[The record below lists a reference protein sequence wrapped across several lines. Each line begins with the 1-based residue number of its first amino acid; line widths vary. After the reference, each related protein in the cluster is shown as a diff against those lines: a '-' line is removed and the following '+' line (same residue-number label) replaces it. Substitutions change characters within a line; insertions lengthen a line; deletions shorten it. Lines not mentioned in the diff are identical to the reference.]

1 MKKDVKEHILNHKI
15 KTPQVRLT
23 GEGFNG
29 EIITLREALN
39 KAETLEMDLVLFSE
53 TNNIG
58 ICKIINYEK
67 FIYELSKKPKNKAL
81 EMKEIKLGPNMTEN
95 DLSYRAKHIQEFLVK
110 GHRIKLSMRFK
121 GREMMFVDKG
131 KELMLKL
138 IVDLENF
145 GTAESLPKLEGKQ
158 LLIYLKPKPKK

>member
-15 KTPQVRLT
+15 RTSQVRLT

-29 EIITLREALN
+29 EIVSLKEALT
-39 KAETLEMDLVLFSE
+39 KAESLEMDLVLFSE
-53 TNNIG
+53 ANNVG
-58 ICKIINYEK
+58 ICKIMNYEK
-67 FIYELSKKPKNKAL
+67 YLYELSKKPKNKTL
-81 EMKEIKLGPNMTEN
+81 DLKEIKLGPNMSEN

-110 GHRIKLSMRFK
+110 GHRIKLSMRFR
-121 GREMMFVDKG
+121 GREMMFIDKG

-138 IVDLENF
+138 IVDLDNF

-158 LLIYLKPKPKK
+158 LLVFLRPKKK